1 MNHHEWSE
9 KCQVRK
15 TLGSNHEHGK
25 IPRSEPQIQEK
36 ITKGWESLLNPTSK
50 RKQISYKIT

>member
-1 MNHHEWSE
+1 MMNHHEWSE

-15 TLGSNHEHGK
+15 KGGSNHEHGK

-50 RKQISYKIT
+50 RK